1 MYIVNFRSTFPSY
14 PCEHTYIAK
23 DSMDVKSYLHDVLSD
38 ISQNTPDER
47 QKKFA
52 ELMLSQIDILEISS
66 TKQATETY
74 GNMDIYISYDV
85 VDFDFAKKKKE
96 EKIKKLEE
104 RIKNNQKRLEDL
116 KEKYNELMG
125 KH

>member
-1 MYIVNFRSTFPSY
+1 MYIINFCSTFPSY

-23 DSMDVKSYLHDVLSD
+23 DEEEVKNYLFDVLSD

-52 ELMLSQIDILEISS
+52 DLMLSQIDILEISS
-66 TKQATETY
+66 TKQVAETY
-74 GNMDIYISYDV
+74 GNIDIYISYDV
-85 VDFDFAKKKKE
+85 VTFDFAKKKKE

-104 RIKNNQKRLEDL
+104 KIKNSQKRLEDL
-116 KEKYNELMG
+116 KEKYKELMG